1 MFITIAPCSSYGLNL
16 ANNEPQ
22 TERTHEENQERAYIA
37 ASRRSDRSLEA
48 RVESARRASEIHKR
62 RTGRSLKVTEQDVI
76 NEEMYEEE
84 DDDLPMQYRRLT
96 AHLQTNSA
104 DFNRRLSA
112 YLTNQVAMRSA
123 LGQGII
129 NAYAQDYQQNPQFAN
144 AQPYFPS
151 PMLAHQQQQQIMQ
164 QSMQQPMQQPMQHPN
179 SPSMQRQAPYPSPR
193 PQQNQHNR
201 SASIAAPQLPSRTS
215 QSSPVI
221 PPNNER
227 RASMPIVK
235 TEVKAESPDENRGP
249 LSASATT
256 PNQRP
261 SFPQG
266 SFGQQN
272 PYNQVVQ
279 NNYSMPPF
287 GNGYNPFSMALPIE
301 AQMFLGSTLP
311 NDPLSNA
318 MMESSGNMPTPAYNF
333 GSTLPSTTEIGKGQQ
348 IYPTSQGLNSTLGA
362 GVAPSDLDLS
372 QGYQGSL
379 DFSQNQSFF
388 DQAVNTGE
396 EATPAGTPGL
406 GGESWSSFI
415 DTDRWDAPTSSQ

>member
-1 MFITIAPCSSYGLNL
+1 MLIDP
-16 ANNEPQ
+16 PQ

-96 AHLQTNSA
+96 AHLQTSSA

-129 NAYAQDYQQNPQFAN
+129 NAYAQDFQQNPNFAN

-151 PMLAHQQQQQIMQ
+151 PMLAHQQQQPMMQ
-164 QSMQQPMQQPMQHPN
+164 QSLQQPMQQPN

-193 PQQNQHNR
+193 PQQYGFQQSPHSR
-201 SASIAAPQLPSRTS
+201 SASVAVPQHMSGTP
-215 QSSPVI
+215 QGSPVI
-221 PPNNER
+221 APNSER

-235 TEVKAESPDENRGP
+235 TEIETESPDDSRGP
-249 LSASATT
+249 LSASAAM
-256 PNQRP
+256 PNQR
-261 SFPQG
+261 SFFPQG
-266 SFGQQN
+266 HSSQQN
-272 PYNQVVQ
+272 PYDQVPQ
-279 NNYSMPPF
+279 NHYYMPPF
-287 GNGYNPFSMALPIE
+287 GNAYNPFSMALPME

-311 NDPLSNA
+311 NDPFTTQ
-318 MMESSGNMPTPAYNF
+318 MMAGSGNLPAPAFNF
-333 GSTLPSTTEIGKGQQ
+333 GTTLPETTEIGKGQQ
-348 IYPTSQGLNSTLGA
+348 TYPTSDGLNSTLGA
-362 GVAPSDLDLS
+362 GVAPSDLEIKPGGYPES
-372 QGYQGSL
+372 GQG
-379 DFSQNQSFF
+379 QSFF
-388 DQAVNTGE
+388 DQAIGAE
-396 EATPAGTPGL
+396 DEAASAGTPGL
-406 GGESWSSFI
+406 GGEAWSSFI
-415 DTDRWDAPTSSQ
+415 DTDGWDAPTSSQ